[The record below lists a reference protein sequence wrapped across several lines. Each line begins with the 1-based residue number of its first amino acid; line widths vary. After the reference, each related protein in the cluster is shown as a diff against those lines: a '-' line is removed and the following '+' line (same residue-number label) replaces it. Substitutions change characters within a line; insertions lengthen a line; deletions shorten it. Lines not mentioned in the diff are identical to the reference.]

1 MAAHSSWLR
10 DRLLNIKVAAFDDGA
25 FVNYISE
32 YVATMD
38 FDGGIEYLTAIS
50 GEPRSTFE
58 PVMKELRKRKLNGAN
73 TKVGGNKKK
82 DNVAQAK
89 AVFWGAEAIDP
100 PADEKSANGYRK
112 KKNSRG
118 KTLFSTSGN
127 NHYRSDGPPANGSHA
142 QAEKKPSL
150 QKTRAPGD
158 YSSYSN
164 GSKHVKKAAIPS
176 RVEDNS
182 KPQKQRGSNYT
193 NCVLCGSIVWYNLP
207 EERICNSQLHPRCN
221 NLKIDSVDPRTG
233 LIDQEHG
240 KKRRSNRNKKKR
252 EKDLLDDPTTGK
264 FLEGYTAA
272 LEQKDR
278 LVHFDREVAARSR
291 VFDDQNDYF
300 QDSNDRW
307 LSQAE
312 RELARRKFEAIREK
326 KTMKR
331 KNVKISFDIAGR
343 RVVSYDDEDKDE
355 DNFGENAMTVL
366 GSSNTAKK
374 AAPIKRN
381 EFDLEKDVLGH
392 NDGTGFCQNV
402 LDGRAGKIYN
412 RLQSSFKA
420 KTNHGNGENIDDAG
434 DVIAYG
440 GKKRALN
447 LPRKKGN
454 VVFNPEEDF

>member
-1 MAAHSSWLR
+1 MAEHSGWLR
-10 DRLLNIKVAAFDDGA
+10 DRLLNISVAAFEDGA
-25 FVNYISE
+25 FVNDISE

-38 FDGGIEYLTAIS
+38 FDGGIGYLTAIS

-58 PVMKELRKRKLNGAN
+58 PVMKELEKRKMSGEKAKSRENS
-73 TKVGGNKKK
+73 KK

-89 AVFWGAEAIDP
+89 AVFWGPETVDP
-100 PADEKSANGYRK
+100 TDDEKSATDRRK

-127 NHYRSDGPPANGSHA
+127 NHYRSDVSHA
-142 QAEKKPSL
+142 KASHAPIEKKTQP
-150 QKTRAPGD
+150 QKSRAPGD
-158 YSSYSN
+158 YSSYFS
-164 GSKHVKKAAIPS
+164 GSKHVKKAATPS
-176 RVEDNS
+176 SAEDDS
-182 KPQKQRGSNYT
+182 KTQRKRGSNYT
-193 NCVLCGSIVWYNLP
+193 NCILCGSIVWYNVP

-233 LIDQEHG
+233 MIDHEHG

-272 LEQKDR
+272 LEQKER

-343 RVVSYDDEDKDE
+343 RVMSYEDEDNGE

-366 GSSNTAKK
+366 RSSSDAKK
-374 AAPIKRN
+374 TAGNKRN
-381 EFDLEKDVLGH
+381 EFDLKMDVLGR

-412 RLQSSFKA
+412 KLQSSFMA
-420 KTNHGNGENIDDAG
+420 KSSQGNPENSDDTDAG
-434 DVIAYG
+434 ITYG

>member
-1 MAAHSSWLR
+1 M
-10 DRLLNIKVAAFDDGA
+10 
-25 FVNYISE
+25 
-32 YVATMD
+32 
-38 FDGGIEYLTAIS
+38 
-50 GEPRSTFE
+50 
-58 PVMKELRKRKLNGAN
+58 
-73 TKVGGNKKK
+73 
-82 DNVAQAK
+82 
-89 AVFWGAEAIDP
+89 
-100 PADEKSANGYRK
+100 
-112 KKNSRG
+112 
-118 KTLFSTSGN
+118 
-127 NHYRSDGPPANGSHA
+127 
-142 QAEKKPSL
+142 
-150 QKTRAPGD
+150 
-158 YSSYSN
+158 
-164 GSKHVKKAAIPS
+164 
-176 RVEDNS
+176 
-182 KPQKQRGSNYT
+182 
-193 NCVLCGSIVWYNLP
+193 P

-240 KKRRSNRNKKKR
+240 KSDGPIGTKRSVR
-252 EKDLLDDPTTGK
+252 KDLLDDPTTGK

-343 RVVSYDDEDKDE
+343 RVMSYDDEDKDE
-355 DNFGENAMTVL
+355 DNFVENAMTVL

-374 AAPIKRN
+374 AAPSKRN
-381 EFDLEKDVLGH
+381 EFDLEKNVLGH

-434 DVIAYG
+434 DAITYG
-440 GKKRALN
+440 RKKRALN
-447 LPRKKGN
+447 LPRKEGN